1 MFSGVLESFTSL
13 MSARSENK
21 TLKKLHIFII
31 FNKNNLSENS
41 RSSQNLL
48 LDKFHLIVG
57 NYPKLPPRMPTK
69 CQLRAKGSWVSFQT
83 QLRAKS
89 QTQLCTINSIF
100 PSSWHFQLPQPTQ
113 TQLSTTIISNSEPYS
128 QNILYLGTPE
138 AKIMEMAART
148 TFSWA
153 LKETSLARR
162 PTPDLQSGSKSSPV
176 GHLKRRLPA
185 VSDGHKLLYS

>member
-113 TQLSTTIISNSEPYS
+113 TQLSTTIISNSGYCHHS
-128 QNILYLGTPE
+128 
-138 AKIMEMAART
+138 
-148 TFSWA
+148 
-153 LKETSLARR
+153 
-162 PTPDLQSGSKSSPV
+162 
-176 GHLKRRLPA
+176 
-185 VSDGHKLLYS
+185 LLYTFNLSPNVKYKQILFVLKYEIVQIIFNICYHVNLFRVSIPFRTKLSYNT

>member
-113 TQLSTTIISNSEPYS
+113 TQLSTTIISNSGVHSAQTYTS
-128 QNILYLGTPE
+128 QGTSQPTILRLN
-138 AKIMEMAART
+138 
-148 TFSWA
+148 
-153 LKETSLARR
+153 
-162 PTPDLQSGSKSSPV
+162 SS
-176 GHLKRRLPA
+176 
-185 VSDGHKLLYS
+185 

>member
-1 MFSGVLESFTSL
+1 MASVTLLCSLHPHFTSQNLSFQVIFLPFHNLDDASKGFFRLFRNILNLMFSGVLESFTSL
-13 MSARSENK
+13 MSAGSENK

-89 QTQLCTINSIF
+89 
-100 PSSWHFQLPQPTQ
+100 
-113 TQLSTTIISNSEPYS
+113 
-128 QNILYLGTPE
+128 
-138 AKIMEMAART
+138 
-148 TFSWA
+148 
-153 LKETSLARR
+153 
-162 PTPDLQSGSKSSPV
+162 
-176 GHLKRRLPA
+176 
-185 VSDGHKLLYS
+185 